1 MMEPSVACLWYF
13 ADRETN
19 SLRPGRKSP
28 RCPQRVSSRRRPG
41 CTETVPRI
49 KFGKSVSPTTIMAML
64 WLDCAGARVQQ
75 VRLPVRRD
83 EDLPPEDPGRR
94 LRHLQRGHGGSPGGC
109 EISNSVDIHNE
120 LLIISEL
127 SQAITRCFLTED
139 IILTPGS

>member
-83 EDLPPEDPGRR
+83 EDLPPENKSGG
-94 LRHLQRGHGGSPGGC
+94 LGQLQRDGQQRQPPGPRRG
-109 EISNSVDIHNE
+109 EDQGDHTFLNM
-120 LLIISEL
+120 
-127 SQAITRCFLTED
+127 TRYFLRQYIFYDKTF
-139 IILTPGS
+139 